1 MAYHYYSET
10 QENLKSDPNTY
21 TFFFRN
27 NKLLFTSDIG
37 VFSKK
42 YIDFGSYT
50 LIDTFIPNS
59 TKKSLLDVGCGY
71 GPIGITIAKLY
82 PYLNIKM
89 IDINERAISLA
100 KKNVEQNKAQNV
112 TVLKS
117 NIYENIKE
125 EESFDYILTNPPIR
139 AGKKVIYEIYDGAIN
154 TIQREKNQAKEV
166 KAGFECGITLENYG
180 DIKEKDIIEAYELV
194 EIKR

>member
-59 TKKSLLDVGCGY
+59 TKKAC
-71 GPIGITIAKLY
+71 
-82 PYLNIKM
+82 
-89 IDINERAISLA
+89 
-100 KKNVEQNKAQNV
+100 
-112 TVLKS
+112 
-117 NIYENIKE
+117 
-125 EESFDYILTNPPIR
+125 
-139 AGKKVIYEIYDGAIN
+139 
-154 TIQREKNQAKEV
+154 
-166 KAGFECGITLENYG
+166 
-180 DIKEKDIIEAYELV
+180 
-194 EIKR
+194 